1 MRKFRVQTL
10 LAAIIGLLTIT
21 SAVQAQQKKVL
32 DQIVAV
38 VNNHIILKSDVDSV
52 LAQYLQSEQQSGK
65 VTFHKSMWYQA
76 LESEVDK
83 YVLLEKAKIDSVTVT
98 DQEVDKALNQRI
110 DQMEKQA
117 GGKKALED
125 YFGKSIIELKS
136 QWRDLYRQDAI
147 VNKVR
152 QNELSKIDI
161 SRAEV
166 VDFYNS
172 IPKDSLPTIPES
184 VKLAQIVKIP
194 PPDKD
199 AEKAAYNLAS
209 ELRDSIVVYH
219 KDFEAL
225 AKRWSQGPSAS
236 YGGHIG
242 LISVKDLVPEYAA
255 AAAALQ
261 PGQISHVVKSSFGY
275 HVIRL
280 NKRVGDKIDTDQIL
294 IKIDKDRRDDQ
305 KAVKFLDQIR
315 DSVLKYHKSFA
326 DMARKYSDDE
336 ATAPS
341 GGELLNPQ
349 TGDQY
354 LDLTKLDP
362 SLYRIVLL
370 LDKKGEIS
378 QPKPYTI
385 QNPQQEKAY
394 RIVQLKDRV
403 KEHQANLQ
411 QDFELIKNYAMQQ
424 KKMKIMAKWMQGLR
438 NQVYVEYMIPVP
450 KSDQKME
457 LSQQQSG

>member
-10 LAAIIGLLTIT
+10 IAAIIGLFTIT
-21 SAVQAQQKKVL
+21 STVQAQQGKVL
-32 DQIVAV
+32 DQIVAI

-52 LAQYLQSEQQSGK
+52 LAQYMQQRQQGQQIQ
-65 VTFHKSMWYQA
+65 FHKSMWYQS
-76 LESEVDK
+76 LESEIDK

-117 GGKKALED
+117 GGEKALEN

-136 QWRDLYRQDAI
+136 QWRELYRQDAI

-152 QNELSKIDI
+152 QTELGKIDI

-166 VDFYNS
+166 INFYNS
-172 IPKDSLPTIPES
+172 IPKDSLPDIPES
-184 VKLAQIVKIP
+184 VKLAQIVRIP

-199 AEKAAYNLAS
+199 AKQAAYKLAS
-209 ELRDSIVVYH
+209 ELRDSIVVDH
-219 KDFEAL
+219 KNFEDL
-225 AKRWSQGPSAS
+225 AKRWSQGPSAK

-242 LISVKDLVPEYAA
+242 LINVKDLVPEYAA

-261 PGQISHVVKSSFGY
+261 PGEISQVVKSPFGY

-294 IKIDKDRRDDQ
+294 IKIDSDRRDDQ
-305 KAVKFLDQIR
+305 LSIDFLNQIR
-315 DSVLKYHKSFA
+315 DSVITGGKSFS
-326 DMARKYSDDE
+326 DMAKKYSDDQ
-336 ATAPS
+336 ATAPT
-341 GGELLNPQ
+341 GGELMDPQ
-349 TGDQY
+349 TGNQY
-354 LDLTKLDP
+354 LALTKLDP

-370 LDKKGEIS
+370 LDKKGAIS
-378 QPKPYTI
+378 EPKPYTI
-385 QNPQQEKAY
+385 QNPEEEKAY
-394 RIVQLKDRV
+394 RIVQLKDRI

-411 QDFELIKNYAMQQ
+411 EDFDLIKNYALQEKQ
-424 KKMKIMAKWMQGLR
+424 MKEMSKWMQSLR
-438 NQVYVEYMIPVP
+438 KQVYVEYKIPVP
-450 KSDQKME
+450 KHAKDLE
-457 LSQQQSG
+457 LSQNQSG